1 MGFYMNKATKILMS
15 CLVLTFVLATTAW
28 SQVTKVRDARTLAG
42 VDTTVTIEVIMTT
55 PDYGFNDGQFY
66 VQDSTAGINVFYND
80 VGGANNQDSSA
91 FKGWTPG
98 DTLSITG
105 SITEFSGTVQI
116 APDGIDIL
124 GAGNTRP
131 APIWITQE
139 DLSTDSKYQ
148 GMIVK
153 LADVSLADGETWPED
168 AQVSSGV
175 NVDVVSGDSAFVL
188 RIDRDESYFDGAP
201 APTERFN
208 LLGVLGRFNSDVQIL
223 PFDSTDVANIVQV
236 TFNVNTATMPDTL
249 MEDHYIG
256 VFGGVYSPTGGSTNP
271 YLGQTIDWNSST
283 DLVAENQ
290 GGDYWT
296 LSFDMAAGDGI
307 NYKFWAGTDANT
319 PLTNG
324 GEQGWESGG
333 NNNFEL
339 PWNANSDSTA
349 PLQWYETREAPFD
362 SHEDSVTVYFR
373 VNVGGQVQVGD
384 FDPETGKV
392 GVRGNPAFFDNPGD
406 WSSTAFFLDQTSVQ
420 GDNYFY
426 GGSAKM
432 HKDSVANIEGEVGYK
447 FVLEAADGAVTWEST
462 PDEFTAIPDQDTTV
476 FWKYFSGTPP
486 TDAVVI
492 NTALNFEVSVGILEG
507 LGYFNATF
515 DTVFVT
521 GTFNSWNNSKDQMT
535 FSDVSGNYEKLNL
548 PFTST
553 VDAEVLYKYYIKW
566 SEERDNEESDLYLP
580 GITHDGSGWEEPG
593 VTGGADRSFII
604 TDNESQELRKESYNG
619 VPFQA
624 LMTSANVDGGSITVT
639 FSVDMAPAVENIA
652 QPFKPESDSVFLFV
666 DTPFFALTNDITVPG
681 DNGENFITA
690 SAEERERLRFT
701 DDDEDMVYELEL
713 ELMLP
718 TLNHIGF
725 RIAYGEPTSE
735 TGSLFA
741 NGGGFAAGRRHYQYV
756 QPIVVEDGDD
766 LDDLPDVSWP
776 STFTMPQ
783 LTWKADNLPWDLPPD
798 YTMISTSNETE
809 EQVNAYKLDQ
819 NYPNPFNPATNIS
832 FTLPNAADVNLAV
845 YNMLGQKVA
854 TLISGKTMTQGVHS
868 VSFDASSLASGIYI
882 YRLEAGSFVS
892 NKRMTLIK

>member
-42 VDTTVTIEVIMTT
+42 EDTTVTIEVIMTT
-55 PDYGFNDGQFY
+55 PDFGFNDGQFY

-80 VGGANNQDSSA
+80 VGGATNQDSSA
-91 FKGWTPG
+91 FKGWTQG

-105 SITEFSGTVQI
+105 SVSEFSGTVQI

-124 GAGNTRP
+124 GKGDTRP
-131 APIWITQE
+131 APVWITQE
-139 DLSTDSKYQ
+139 DLSPDSKYQ

-153 LADVSLADGETWPED
+153 LADVSLADGETWPAD
-168 AQVSSGV
+168 AQTSSGV
-175 NVDVVSGDSAFVL
+175 SVDVVSGDSTFVL

-208 LLGVLGRFNSDVQIL
+208 LLGVLGRFNSEVQIL

-283 DLVAENQ
+283 ELVAENQ

-319 PLTNG
+319 PLANG

-339 PWNANSDSTA
+339 PWNANSDSIA
-349 PLQWYETREAPFD
+349 PLQWYETREAPFV

-373 VNVGGQVQVGD
+373 VNVGGQVQLEE

-392 GVRGNPAFFDNPGD
+392 GVRGNPAFFDNPDD
-406 WSSTAFFLDQTSVQ
+406 WSSTAFFLEQTSVQ

-426 GGSAKM
+426 GGSAKI

-447 FVLEAADGAVTWEST
+447 FVLEAADGKVTWEST

-476 FWKYFSGTPP
+476 FWKYFADTPP
-486 TDAVVI
+486 SDAVVF
-492 NTALNFEVSVGILEG
+492 NTALNFEVNVGVLEG

-521 GTFNSWNNSKDQMT
+521 GTFNSWNNSQDQMI
-535 FSDVSGNYEKLNL
+535 FNDVSGSYEKLNL
-548 PFTST
+548 PLTTT

-566 SEERDNEESDLYLP
+566 SEERDNEESELYLP

-593 VTGGADRSFII
+593 VTGGANRSLII
-604 TDNESQELRKESYNG
+604 TDNASQELRKESYNG
-619 VPFQA
+619 VPIQA
-624 LMTSANVDGGSITVT
+624 LMTPANVDGGSIEVT
-639 FSVDMAPAVENIA
+639 FSVNMAPAVENTA
-652 QPFKPESDSVFLFV
+652 QPFKPESDSVYLFV
-666 DTPFFALTNDITVPG
+666 DTPFFALTNDIIVPG
-681 DNGENFITA
+681 DQGQNFINNTPA
-690 SAEERERLRFT
+690 QMEKLRFT
-701 DDDEDMVYELEL
+701 DEDEDMIYELVLPL
-713 ELMLP
+713 ELP

-725 RIAYGEPTSE
+725 RIAYGEPTSSDGSFVF
-735 TGSLFA
+735 TGE
-741 NGGGFAAGRRHYQYV
+741 GTDAGRRYYQYI
-756 QPIVVEDGDD
+756 QPIVAPDGDD

-776 STFTMPQ
+776 ATATFPT
-783 LTWKADNLPWDLPPD
+783 LTWKATDLPFEQPPS
-798 YTMISTSNETE
+798 YTTITVSNEETE
-809 EQVNAYKLDQ
+809 VAGKFALDQ

-868 VSFDASSLASGIYI
+868 VAFDASSLASGIYI